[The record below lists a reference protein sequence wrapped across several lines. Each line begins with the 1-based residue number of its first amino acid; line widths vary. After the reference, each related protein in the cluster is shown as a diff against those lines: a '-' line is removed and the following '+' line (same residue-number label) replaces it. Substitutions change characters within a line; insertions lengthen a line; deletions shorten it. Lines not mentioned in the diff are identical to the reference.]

1 LRIVLLTDFFY
12 PRFGGIATHVEGLA
26 KTLRDLGH
34 EVFIITTAGETK
46 DFDDYEGIPVFRRKS
61 RILAPVTFG
70 MRAFRRRI
78 RPLIEALD
86 PDLMH
91 AHHPFSP
98 LGIATPRIG
107 KELGIPTVITNHFT
121 PPFFREIHFWWYGGA
136 RILSKIPPT
145 NALKM
150 YTRAISVNPIGARF
164 FSYVYRKKVYY
175 IPNAI
180 YLKELEAFDPKK
192 EVDPESPVMLLIGRG
207 SPRKGF
213 ELAFL
218 AFKYVLVRYPKAKM
232 LIIGPTGFTYNYLEK
247 WARLLKI
254 RDNVRFLG
262 YIPRRELFKIYQKAD
277 LLINTSYGGESFPMI
292 FLEALALGVPIV
304 STVGG
309 ALKRIFSKSG
319 AGVFLGKMDHI
330 ALAGA
335 IINLLKNPEKL
346 EEMRM
351 RGRAFVR
358 RYDWHRI
365 IKQVFRVY
373 NEALNEL

>member
-1 LRIVLLTDFFY
+1 LRILLLTDFFY
-12 PRFGGIATHVEGLA
+12 PRFGGIATHVEELA

-34 EVFIITTAGETK
+34 NVYILTTAGETK
-46 DFDDYEGIPVFRRKS
+46 DFDFHDGIPVFRRKS
-61 RILAPVTFG
+61 RIFAPATFG
-70 MRAFRRRI
+70 IRAFRKRI
-78 RPLIEALD
+78 KPLVKVID

-107 KELGIPTVITNHFT
+107 AELGIPTVITNHFT
-121 PPFFREIHFWWYGGA
+121 PPFFRQIHFWWYGSA

-150 YTRAISVNPIGARF
+150 YTKAISVNPIGARF

-180 YLKELEAFDPKK
+180 YLKEIQKFVEKK
-192 EVDPESPVMLLIGRG
+192 DIDPEKPTLLLIGRG

-218 AFKYVLVRYPKAKM
+218 AFKQVLKYYPAAKM
-232 LIIGPTGFTYNYLEK
+232 LVVGPTGFTHSYLRKLANILDIED
-247 WARLLKI
+247 KI
-254 RDNVRFLG
+254 EFLG
-262 YIPRRELFKIYQKAD
+262 YLPRKELFRVYMRSDI
-277 LLINTSYGGESFPMI
+277 LVNTSYGGESFPMI

-309 ALKRIFSKSG
+309 ELKRVFSNSG
-319 AGVFLGKMDHI
+319 AGIFLGKMDPGS
-330 ALAGA
+330 LAGA
-335 IINLLKNPEKL
+335 IIALLKNPEKL
-346 EEMRM
+346 RKMSI
-351 RGRAFVR
+351 RGQKFIK
-358 RYDWHRI
+358 RYDWRRV
-365 IKQVFRVY
+365 IKLIMKVY
-373 NEALNEL
+373 KEALEEI

>member
-1 LRIVLLTDFFY
+1 
-12 PRFGGIATHVEGLA
+12 
-26 KTLRDLGH
+26 
-34 EVFIITTAGETK
+34 
-46 DFDDYEGIPVFRRKS
+46 
-61 RILAPVTFG
+61 
-70 MRAFRRRI
+70 
-78 RPLIEALD
+78 
-86 PDLMH
+86 
-91 AHHPFSP
+91 
-98 LGIATPRIG
+98 
-107 KELGIPTVITNHFT
+107 
-121 PPFFREIHFWWYGGA
+121 
-136 RILSKIPPT
+136 
-145 NALKM
+145 
-150 YTRAISVNPIGARF
+150 
-164 FSYVYRKKVYY
+164 
-175 IPNAI
+175 
-180 YLKELEAFDPKK
+180 
-192 EVDPESPVMLLIGRG
+192 
-207 SPRKGF
+207 
-213 ELAFL
+213 
-218 AFKYVLVRYPKAKM
+218 M

-262 YIPRRELFKIYQKAD
+262 YIPRRELFKIYQQAD